1 MTIMASSATTGSPL
15 TRPRRSGRDPGGSG
29 LTGLALA
36 SLRRRLGSFVAT
48 FLSAFLGTAIV
59 SSFAAMLDTGLGH
72 GVAGSD
78 RTTLMIIAGVVGGW
92 GTIIVAAAVA
102 ATVAVSTRQRAAELA
117 LLRAAGATPD
127 QVTALIT
134 RETAVVAGLAA
145 LLAMPAGYGGGRL
158 LLAMLQDTHQVSPH
172 IHYRF
177 GPAAVGI
184 GLVVGLF
191 IAVLVTRV
199 TARRAARRRVVEALS
214 GASSGGQRMS
224 RTRLW
229 AGIICLAIGV
239 DAMVLSLTI
248 VSGKNVYGVQAIA
261 AEACIWSG
269 IGFALLAP
277 VLLRAA
283 LAVLGAAL
291 RAVAGTVGELAVA
304 GMRQRLQQAA
314 TPLMPVI
321 VVTSMATGT
330 LYMQAITNSLHAPGA
345 DKSVEML
352 NYVIVAMLSVF
363 AAVMLVNLLVVTL
376 ADRRREFAQQRL
388 VGATRRQLLGLVTA
402 ENGVLLLAG
411 LVFGTIGALLTILP
425 FSVKTAHRAVPHA
438 PIWIY
443 LVIVAVVSVLTIG
456 TSLAAAWRATRPAAI
471 MVLREAARI

>member
-1 MTIMASSATTGSPL
+1 MSTLA
-15 TRPRRSGRDPGGSG
+15 R
-29 LTGLALA
+29 LALV

-72 GVAGSD
+72 GVPGSD

-92 GTIIVAAAVA
+92 GTIIVASAVA
-102 ATVAVSTRQRAAELA
+102 ATVAVSTRRRASELA
-117 LLRAAGATPD
+117 LLRAVGASSD

-134 RETAVVAGLAA
+134 WETAVVAGLGA

-158 LLAMLQDTHQVSPH
+158 LLAMLADTHQVSGDIP
-172 IHYRF
+172 YSF
-177 GPAAVGI
+177 GLAAVGI
-184 GLVVGLF
+184 GLVAGLVV
-191 IAVLVTRV
+191 AVLVTRI
-199 TARRAARRRVVEALS
+199 TARRAARRRVVEALFD
-214 GASSGGQRMS
+214 ASSGGQRMS

-248 VSGKNVYGVQAIA
+248 VSGKDVYGVQSTA

-269 IGFALLAP
+269 IGLALLAP

-283 LAVLGAAL
+283 IAVLGAAL
-291 RAVAGTVGELAVA
+291 RAVAGTTGELAVA
-304 GMRQRLQQAA
+304 GMRQRLQHAA
-314 TPLMPVI
+314 TPLMPII

-345 DKSVEML
+345 DDKSVEML
-352 NYVIVAMLSVF
+352 NYVIVAMISVF

-388 VGATRRQLLGLVTA
+388 LGATGRQLLGLVTA
-402 ENGVLLLAG
+402 ENGLLLLTG
-411 LVFGTIGALLTILP
+411 LVLGTIGALATILP
-425 FSVKTAHRAVPHA
+425 FSITTAHRAVPNA

-443 LVIVAVVSVLTIG
+443 LAIVAVVAVLTLG
-456 TSLAAAWRATRPAAI
+456 TSMAATRRATRPAAI
-471 MVLREAARI
+471 VVLHEAVRT